1 MNYHAA
7 RIMGFLY
14 VSDIFDG
21 NIYFYCL
28 AQRNAL
34 FDGLFRPLGEP

>member
-1 MNYHAA
+1 MIDHDEWWIMMNYHAA

-21 NIYFYCL
+21 NI
-28 AQRNAL
+28 
-34 FDGLFRPLGEP
+34 